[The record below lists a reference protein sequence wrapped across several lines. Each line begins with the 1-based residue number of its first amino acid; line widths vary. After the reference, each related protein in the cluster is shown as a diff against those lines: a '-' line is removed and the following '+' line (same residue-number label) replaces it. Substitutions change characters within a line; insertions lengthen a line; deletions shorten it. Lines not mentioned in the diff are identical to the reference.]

1 MANKIY
7 LVRMGQTMKEG
18 TIVRWYKSDG
28 DYVKLGEDLYEI
40 EYDKAS
46 ANVQS
51 TKDGY
56 LHIEVAEGE
65 TVPVSTVVGTLL
77 TKEELEAGGQK
88 DAPIP
93 AKQEAAPVKSAAARQ
108 EKMKASVPV
117 KRMARQMGID
127 LADVVPA
134 GSDGRITEEDLKR
147 YQAGEGRDTTQRQTG
162 GRVKAS
168 PLARKIAGEL
178 GVDLADVKAS
188 KSSGRIVREDVE
200 RYAQGLK
207 SREAAAEEHGQAV
220 FAAQE
225 TKADRREPMSGM
237 RKAIARNMVDSYFT
251 CPVVTYS
258 TDVDMSEFM
267 KLRAELNEEFA
278 AQGVKV
284 SVNDMLI
291 KAVAKALEAKPYVN
305 VSLEG
310 EEIVYHS
317 DINIGMAVAVENGLL
332 VPVVN
337 HADRLSVPQISV
349 EAKQLIGKAQEG
361 KLTGADMAGGTF
373 TVTNLGGMGI
383 DMFTPI
389 ISTPQGAILGVGRA
403 VEKPVVING
412 EITVRP
418 MMVLSLTADH
428 RVIDGA
434 PAAEFLEELKRYITK
449 PFLLLLG

>member
-28 DYVKLGEDLYEI
+28 DYVKPGEDLYEI

-65 TVPVSTVVGTLL
+65 TGPVSTVVGTLL

-200 RYAQGLK
+200 CYAQGLK

-291 KAVAKALEAKPYVN
+291 KAVAKALEAKPYV
-305 VSLEG
+305 
-310 EEIVYHS
+310 
-317 DINIGMAVAVENGLL
+317 NIGMAVAVENGLL